1 MSKFEESNFYKAL
14 QDFFINADKKTFLQ
28 FLAEFYNRTEG
39 IIDKDNIQD
48 DLIKELRELYLEFN
62 EKGIDENIVREKVN
76 YFLENSLKIK
86 DIISKLDTKAND
98 NEVRKKSTLLSMS
111 DMGQDVKSAMSGGSV
126 AVVGKLGTNICNLAN
141 DTLNIL
147 GEFIQV
153 ALPLN
158 NGYYPNNSNEVNRT
172 GNYINMRTKCS
183 PNEVYSITTYGGS
196 VISYVQ
202 FFNEDGTF
210 NSNIGYGQIGFVEDY
225 LFVVPSGATE
235 FVVMNNNNANS
246 KFILKKYIAK
256 NTSITLDEKL
266 SNLNY
271 EYKLLNNS
279 SIEQNKIY
287 NHSNKNGLTLNN
299 FNTYFFTVAEL
310 QELYIT
316 TKVVNNTDYSIAMFF
331 DNDGNYIGDTG
342 YGDEFKNKVFENYKI
357 KVPFN
362 CTKIGITCS
371 NSIVPSIKEKIITFP
386 TDNTSNGNIFVSFE
400 SENLHIKTKY
410 DNNYDLCINMCKRGG
425 NNLFDFNSIF
435 LVSNNGDLN
444 NDITQTKVIINN
456 ITDWFSPYMMN
467 SVNNGDG
474 DKPNGYYSH
483 FVGGNHEYTNTGNG
497 GTPTARTSSIK
508 VYCDGVEVINNHKYC
523 SNVEIIWTNYI
534 QGCNTKKADGTGR
547 EILKETI
554 KLSFDSI
561 KFEYENN
568 IEPLEDLTID
578 KYYGLQAYNNATNYN
593 VKFIGGSNRKL
604 LSCPGS
610 FNSIDKSCN
619 IVKISTTDLTTEI
632 GIDNNVDLGKFELN
646 TDVSSPYSCFTSSA
660 NKTYFNIIRGS
671 KTLKQGD
678 IYILRGYYKFYKTN

>member
-39 IIDKDNIQD
+39 IIDKNNIQD

-62 EKGIDENIVREKVN
+62 EKGMDENIVREKVN

-86 DIISKLDTKAND
+86 YINLQLDNKAND
-98 NEVRKKSTLLSMS
+98 NEVRKKDTLLSMS
-111 DMGQDVKSAMSGGSV
+111 DMGQDVKSAMTGGSV

-153 ALPLN
+153 ALSIN
-158 NGYYPNNSNEVNRT
+158 NGFYPNNSNELNRT
-172 GNYINMRTKCS
+172 GNYINMRTKCT
-183 PNEVYSITTYGGS
+183 PNEVYSVTTYGGS

-225 LFVVPSGATE
+225 VFVVPSGATE
-235 FVVMNNNNANS
+235 LVVMNNNNANS

-271 EYKLLNNS
+271 EYKLFNDS

-299 FNTYFFTVAEL
+299 YNTYFFNVAEL

-316 TKVVNNTDYSIAMFF
+316 TKVVNNADYSIAMFF
-331 DNDGNYIGDTG
+331 DSDGNYIGDTG
-342 YGDEFKNKVFENYKI
+342 YGDEFKNKDFENYKI

-362 CTKIGITCS
+362 CTKIGISCL

-425 NNLFDFNSIF
+425 NNLFEFNSIF
-435 LVSNNGDLN
+435 LVSNNGELN
-444 NDITQTKVIINN
+444 NDITQTKNIINN

-467 SVNNGDG
+467 SVNNDDG
-474 DKPNGYYSH
+474 DKPSGYSSH

-534 QGCNTKKADGTGR
+534 QGCNTKKADGSGR

-554 KLSFDSI
+554 KLSFDGT

-568 IEPLEDLTID
+568 IEPLEDLTIE
-578 KYYGLQAYNNATNYN
+578 KYYGLQTYNNATNYN

-610 FNSIDKSCN
+610 FNSVDKSCN

-646 TDVSSPYSCFTSSA
+646 TDVSSPYSCFTTSA
-660 NKTYFNIIRGS
+660 NKTYFNIIRGG

-678 IYILRGYYKFYKTN
+678 IYTLRGYYKFYKTI